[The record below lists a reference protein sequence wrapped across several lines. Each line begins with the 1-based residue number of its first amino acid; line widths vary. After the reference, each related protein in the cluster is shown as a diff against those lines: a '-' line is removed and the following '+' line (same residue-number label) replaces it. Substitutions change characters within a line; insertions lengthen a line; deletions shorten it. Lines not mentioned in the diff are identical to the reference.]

1 MIVGYSAVKH
11 LHGSFKNK
19 TNKDN
24 IILFRR
30 FRGARTKSM
39 KKYATPDVE
48 KIPDLVIIHT
58 GNLKPV
64 SPFEEIA
71 NEIIS
76 FA

>member
-1 MIVGYSAVKH
+1 
-11 LHGSFKNK
+11 
-19 TNKDN
+19 
-24 IILFRR
+24 
-30 FRGARTKSM
+30 M

-48 KIPDLVIIHT
+48 NIPDLVIIHT

-71 NEIIS
+71 NGIIS